1 MVPVRFPTSPFTPYK
16 ERAFLQMSTLY
27 TELQVIGWHKA
38 NEVCDDLPTEKKS
51 VVWDAGGQ
59 SYRVRVSLTRLTEL
73 LERDR

>member
-1 MVPVRFPTSPFTPYK
+1 
-16 ERAFLQMSTLY
+16 MSTLY